1 MINESQDELVLEG
14 YVYKAE
20 QSMFGC
26 RGCGFFSYGI
36 YADVCSLKPKQTT
49 YCQSNQRNDKRF
61 IVWYPMGKVQ

>member
-1 MINESQDELVLEG
+1 MMNEAQNELVLDS

-26 RGCGFFSYGI
+26 KGCGFLYDGI
-36 YADVCSLKPKQTT
+36 YENKCTLKPKQVT
-49 YCQSNQRNDKRF
+49 YCSSSQRNDKRF